1 MILEQRMPL
10 VLKKAS
16 PNKLKPNKLSW
27 TILIV
32 DDGIS
37 GLQLIT
43 FDLQDFE
50 FIQDAIAFLSG
61 YSSRRIGSLTGA
73 SRYNPDFIGCG
84 HGI

>member
-37 GLQLIT
+37 GLQLTT
-43 FDLQDFE
+43 FALQAFE
-50 FIQDAIAFLSG
+50 FIQNAMVPVL
-61 YSSRRIGSLTGA
+61 GSLLGA
-73 SRYNPDFIGCG
+73 SNYNPDFIGYG